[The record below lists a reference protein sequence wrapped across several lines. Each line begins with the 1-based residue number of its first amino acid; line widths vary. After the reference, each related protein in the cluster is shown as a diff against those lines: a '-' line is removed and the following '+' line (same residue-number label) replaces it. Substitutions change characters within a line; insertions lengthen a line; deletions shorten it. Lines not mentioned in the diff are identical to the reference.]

1 VITTFPIEIYL
12 CWSFSNHTHRFSG
25 LVVSLNLRLKSLF
38 GCYVIRQNAVETSC
52 RTSCAGW
59 NEKREIFVSVLPN
72 FTIKEFYFVMF
83 SLSLSSLLPHEKVK
97 MHIKS
102 PNDFEW
108 LKQIR
113 FYFLEDT
120 DTCLVSITDVD
131 FKYQNEFIGCTER
144 LVITPLT
151 DRCYITLAQALN
163 MSMGAS
169 PAGPAGTGKTG
180 R

>member
-1 VITTFPIEIYL
+1 MVITTFPIEIYL

-83 SLSLSSLLPHEKVK
+83 SLSLSLLFFLTKRSKCTSNHRTTLSGWN
-97 MHIKS
+97 KS
-102 PNDFEW
+102 ASTFWRTPTPASFPS
-108 LKQIR
+108 Q
-113 FYFLEDT
+113 T
-120 DTCLVSITDVD
+120 SISSTRT
-131 FKYQNEFIGCTER
+131 N
-144 LVITPLT
+144 LS
-151 DRCYITLAQALN
+151 AAL
-163 MSMGAS
+163 SVWSSRRS
-169 PAGPAGTGKTG
+169 PIVVT
-180 R
+180 